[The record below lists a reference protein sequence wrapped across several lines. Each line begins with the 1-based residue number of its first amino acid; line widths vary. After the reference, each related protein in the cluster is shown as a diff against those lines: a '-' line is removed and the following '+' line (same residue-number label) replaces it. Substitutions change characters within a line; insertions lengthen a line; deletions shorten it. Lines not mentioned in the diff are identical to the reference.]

1 MGEEKEKFEVNSL
14 SSADWALRK
23 IKELKANIK
32 QNMDF
37 AESEK
42 IRLEQW
48 LESENHKYQESIEY
62 FNGLLSHYLQ
72 ELRKDNPKA
81 KISTPHGTVSTR
93 KNPKQWTY
101 SDDVLAEL
109 EEKEMF
115 EFIRIKKE
123 VDKKELKKVLSATD
137 DGIVVNSDGEVIKG
151 VTVVDGGEVMTV
163 KIAEQE

>member
-1 MGEEKEKFEVNSL
+1 MEEEKEKFEVNSL

-23 IKELKANIK
+23 IKELEVDIK

-48 LESENHKYQESIEY
+48 LESENRKYQESIEY

-163 KIAEQE
+163 KIAE

>member
-23 IKELKANIK
+23 IKELEANIK
-32 QNMDF
+32 QNNDF
-37 AESEK
+37 AEAEK

-48 LESENHKYQESIEY
+48 LESENRKYQESIEY

-101 SDDVLAEL
+101 SDGVLAEL

-123 VDKKELKKVLSATD
+123 VDKKELKKVLSVTD

-163 KIAEQE
+163 KIAD

>member
-1 MGEEKEKFEVNSL
+1 MEEEKEKFEVNSL

-23 IKELKANIK
+23 IKELEADIK

-48 LESENHKYQESIEY
+48 LESENRKYQESIEY

-163 KIAEQE
+163 KIAD

>member
-1 MGEEKEKFEVNSL
+1 MEEEKEKFEVNSL

-23 IKELKANIK
+23 IKELEVDIK

-48 LESENHKYQESIEY
+48 LESENRKYQESIEY

-151 VTVVDGGEVMTV
+151 ITVVDGGEVMTV
-163 KIAEQE
+163 KIAD

>member
-1 MGEEKEKFEVNSL
+1 MEEEKEKFEVNSL

-23 IKELKANIK
+23 IKELEADIK
-32 QNMDF
+32 QNNDF
-37 AESEK
+37 AEAEK

-48 LESENHKYQESIEY
+48 LESANHKYRESIEY

-123 VDKKELKKVLSATD
+123 VEKKELKKVLSATD

-163 KIAEQE
+163 KIAD

>member
-1 MGEEKEKFEVNSL
+1 MEEEKEKFEVNSL

-23 IKELKANIK
+23 IKELEAGIK

-48 LESENHKYQESIEY
+48 LESENRKYQESIEY

-93 KNPKQWTY
+93 KNQKQWTY

-151 VTVVDGGEVMTV
+151 ATVVDGGEVMTV
-163 KIAEQE
+163 

>member
-1 MGEEKEKFEVNSL
+1 MEEEKEKFEVNSL

-23 IKELKANIK
+23 IKELEAGIK
-32 QNMDF
+32 QNNDF

-48 LESENHKYQESIEY
+48 LESENRKYQESIEY

-163 KIAEQE
+163 KIAE

>member
-1 MGEEKEKFEVNSL
+1 MEEEKEKFEVNSL

-23 IKELKANIK
+23 IKELEAGIK

-48 LESENHKYQESIEY
+48 LESENRKYQESIEY

-109 EEKEMF
+109 EEK
-115 EFIRIKKE
+115 
-123 VDKKELKKVLSATD
+123 
-137 DGIVVNSDGEVIKG
+137 
-151 VTVVDGGEVMTV
+151 
-163 KIAEQE
+163 

>member
-23 IKELKANIK
+23 IKELEADIK
-32 QNMDF
+32 KNMDF

-48 LESENHKYQESIEY
+48 LESENRKYKESIEY

-163 KIAEQE
+163 KIAE

>member
-1 MGEEKEKFEVNSL
+1 MPEEEKEKFEVNSL
-14 SSADWALRK
+14 SSADWAIRK
-23 IKELKANIK
+23 IKELEANIK
-32 QNMDF
+32 QNNDF
-37 AESEK
+37 AEAEK

-48 LESENHKYQESIEY
+48 LESENRKYQESIEY
-62 FNGLLSHYLQ
+62 FNSLLSRYLQ

-93 KNPKQWTY
+93 KNQKQWTY

-163 KIAEQE
+163 KIAE

>member
-23 IKELKANIK
+23 IKELEANIK
-32 QNMDF
+32 QNNDF
-37 AESEK
+37 AEAEK

-48 LESENHKYQESIEY
+48 LESENRKYQESIEY

-93 KNPKQWTY
+93 KNQKQWTY

-123 VDKKELKKVLSATD
+123 VDKKELKKVLSTTD

-163 KIAEQE
+163 KIAE

>member
-1 MGEEKEKFEVNSL
+1 M
-14 SSADWALRK
+14 
-23 IKELKANIK
+23 
-32 QNMDF
+32 
-37 AESEK
+37 
-42 IRLEQW
+42 
-48 LESENHKYQESIEY
+48 
-62 FNGLLSHYLQ
+62 Q

-93 KNPKQWTY
+93 KNPKKWTY

-163 KIAEQE
+163 KIAE

>member
-23 IKELKANIK
+23 IKELEADIK

-48 LESENHKYQESIEY
+48 LESENRKYQESIEY

-163 KIAEQE
+163 KIAD

>member
-1 MGEEKEKFEVNSL
+1 MEEEKEKFEVNSL
-14 SSADWALRK
+14 SSADWALHK
-23 IKELKANIK
+23 IKELEAVIK

-48 LESENHKYQESIEY
+48 LESENRKYQESIEY
-62 FNGLLSHYLQ
+62 FNGLLSRYLQ

-163 KIAEQE
+163 KIAE

>member
-23 IKELKANIK
+23 IKELEADIK

-37 AESEK
+37 AKSEK

-123 VDKKELKKVLSATD
+123 VDKKELKKALSATD

-163 KIAEQE
+163 KIAD

>member
-1 MGEEKEKFEVNSL
+1 MEEEKEKFEVNSL

-23 IKELKANIK
+23 IKELEAGIK
-32 QNMDF
+32 QNMNF

-42 IRLEQW
+42 IRLEKW
-48 LESENHKYQESIEY
+48 LESENHKHQESIEY

-93 KNPKQWTY
+93 KNQKQWTY

-151 VTVVDGGEVMTV
+151 VTVVAGGEVMTV
-163 KIAEQE
+163 KIAE

>member
-1 MGEEKEKFEVNSL
+1 MEEEKEKFEVNSL

-23 IKELKANIK
+23 IKELEADIK
-32 QNMDF
+32 QNNDF
-37 AESEK
+37 AEAEK

-48 LESENHKYQESIEY
+48 LESENRKYQESIEY

-151 VTVVDGGEVMTV
+151 ITVVDGGEVMTV
-163 KIAEQE
+163 KIAE

>member
-1 MGEEKEKFEVNSL
+1 MEEEKEKFEVNSL
-14 SSADWALRK
+14 SSADWAIRK
-23 IKELKANIK
+23 IKELEANIK
-32 QNMDF
+32 QNNDF
-37 AESEK
+37 AEAEK

-62 FNGLLSHYLQ
+62 FNGLLNHYLQ

-123 VDKKELKKVLSATD
+123 VDKKELKKILSVTD
-137 DGIVVNSDGEVIKG
+137 DGIVANSDGEVIKG

-163 KIAEQE
+163 KIAD

>member
-23 IKELKANIK
+23 IKELEADIK

-48 LESENHKYQESIEY
+48 LESENHKYKESIEY

-72 ELRKDNPKA
+72 ELRKDNQKA

-163 KIAEQE
+163 KIAD

>member
-23 IKELKANIK
+23 IKELEANIR
-32 QNMDF
+32 QNNDF
-37 AESEK
+37 AGAEK

-48 LESENHKYQESIEY
+48 LESENHKYRESIEY

-93 KNPKQWTY
+93 KNQKQWTY
-101 SDDVLAEL
+101 GDDVLAEL

-123 VDKKELKKVLSATD
+123 VDKKELKKVLSVTD

-163 KIAEQE
+163 KIAD

>member
-1 MGEEKEKFEVNSL
+1 MEEEKEKFEVNSL

-23 IKELKANIK
+23 IKELEADIK
-32 QNMDF
+32 QNNDF
-37 AESEK
+37 AEAEK

-48 LESENHKYQESIEY
+48 LESENRKYQESIEY

-163 KIAEQE
+163 KIAE

>member
-14 SSADWALRK
+14 SSADWAIRK
-23 IKELKANIK
+23 IKELEANIK
-32 QNMDF
+32 QNNDF
-37 AESEK
+37 AGAEK

-48 LESENHKYQESIEY
+48 LESENHKYRESIEY

-123 VDKKELKKVLSATD
+123 VDKKELKKVLSFTD
-137 DGIVVNSDGEVIKG
+137 DGIAVNSDGEVIKG

-163 KIAEQE
+163 KIAD

>member
-1 MGEEKEKFEVNSL
+1 MEEEKEKFEVNSL
-14 SSADWALRK
+14 SSADWAIRK
-23 IKELKANIK
+23 IKELEANIK
-32 QNMDF
+32 QNNDF

-48 LESENHKYQESIEY
+48 LESENHKYHESIEY

-163 KIAEQE
+163 KIAD

>member
-1 MGEEKEKFEVNSL
+1 MEEEKEKFEVNSL

-23 IKELKANIK
+23 IKELEAGIK

-48 LESENHKYQESIEY
+48 LESENHKYKESIEY

-163 KIAEQE
+163 KIAE

>member
-1 MGEEKEKFEVNSL
+1 MEEEKEKFEVNSL

-23 IKELKANIK
+23 IKELEADIK

-48 LESENHKYQESIEY
+48 LESENHKYKESIEY

-163 KIAEQE
+163 KIAE

>member
-1 MGEEKEKFEVNSL
+1 MEEEKEKFEVNSL

-23 IKELKANIK
+23 IKELEADIK

-42 IRLEQW
+42 IRLEKW
-48 LESENHKYQESIEY
+48 LESENRKYQESIEY

-93 KNPKQWTY
+93 KKPKQWTY

-123 VDKKELKKVLSATD
+123 VDKKELKKVLSATG

-163 KIAEQE
+163 KIAE

>member
-1 MGEEKEKFEVNSL
+1 MEEEKEKFEVNSL

-23 IKELKANIK
+23 IKELEADIK
-32 QNMDF
+32 QNIDF

-48 LESENHKYQESIEY
+48 LESENRKYQESIEY

-163 KIAEQE
+163 KIAE

>member
-23 IKELKANIK
+23 IKELEANIK
-32 QNMDF
+32 QNNDF
-37 AESEK
+37 AGSEK

-48 LESENHKYQESIEY
+48 LESENHKYRESIEY

-123 VDKKELKKVLSATD
+123 VDKKELKKVLSVTD

-151 VTVVDGGEVMTV
+151 VAVVNGGEVMTV
-163 KIAEQE
+163 KIAD

>member
-14 SSADWALRK
+14 SSADWAIRK
-23 IKELKANIK
+23 IKELEANIK

-48 LESENHKYQESIEY
+48 LESENRKYQESIEY
-62 FNGLLSHYLQ
+62 FNSLLSHYLQ

-81 KISTPHGTVSTR
+81 KSSTPHGTVSTR

-163 KIAEQE
+163 KIAE

>member
-163 KIAEQE
+163 KIAD

>member
-23 IKELKANIK
+23 IKELEADIK

-48 LESENHKYQESIEY
+48 LESENNKYKESIEY

-151 VTVVDGGEVMTV
+151 VTVVDGGEVMLV
-163 KIAEQE
+163 AMI

>member
-23 IKELKANIK
+23 IKELEANIK
-32 QNMDF
+32 QNNDF
-37 AESEK
+37 AGAEK

-48 LESENHKYQESIEY
+48 LESENHKYRESIEY

-123 VDKKELKKVLSATD
+123 VDKKELKKVLSVTD

-163 KIAEQE
+163 KIAD

>member
-1 MGEEKEKFEVNSL
+1 MEEEKEKFEVNSL

-23 IKELKANIK
+23 IKELEADIK

-37 AESEK
+37 AGSEK

-48 LESENHKYQESIEY
+48 LESENRKYQESIEY
-62 FNGLLSHYLQ
+62 FNSLLSHYLQ

-163 KIAEQE
+163 KIAD

>member
-1 MGEEKEKFEVNSL
+1 MEEEKEKFEVNSL

-23 IKELKANIK
+23 IKELEADIK

-48 LESENHKYQESIEY
+48 LESENHKYKESIEY

-151 VTVVDGGEVMTV
+151 VTVVDGGEVMTI
-163 KIAEQE
+163 KIAE

>member
-23 IKELKANIK
+23 IKELEANIK
-32 QNMDF
+32 QNNDF
-37 AESEK
+37 AEAEK

-48 LESENHKYQESIEY
+48 LESENRKYQESIEY

-72 ELRKDNPKA
+72 ELRKVNPKA

-93 KNPKQWTY
+93 KNQKQWTY

-123 VDKKELKKVLSATD
+123 VDKKELKKVLSTTD

-163 KIAEQE
+163 KIAE

>member
-23 IKELKANIK
+23 IKELEANIK
-32 QNMDF
+32 QNNDF
-37 AESEK
+37 AGAEK

-48 LESENHKYQESIEY
+48 LESENRKYQESIEY

-163 KIAEQE
+163 KIAE

>member
-14 SSADWALRK
+14 SSADWAIRK
-23 IKELKANIK
+23 IKELEADIK
-32 QNMDF
+32 QNNDF
-37 AESEK
+37 AEAEK

-48 LESENHKYQESIEY
+48 LESENRKYQESIEY

-163 KIAEQE
+163 KIAE